1 MTTQQTNKI
10 DKILLHPI
18 LGYLIFFFI
27 IWLMFFCTF
36 TLGSY
41 PMSLMEEGVGAIS
54 TYAHSHIPQGFFND
68 LVVQGIIGGVG
79 GVIVFLPNILILFMF
94 ISLMEETGYMDR
106 VAHLMDRV
114 MHAIGL
120 HGKSFIP
127 LIIGFGCNV
136 PAIMATKILKDPRD
150 RLVTMLIVP
159 FMSCSARLPVYIV
172 IAGTFFPENA
182 ALVMFCL
189 YVLGVILAMIFALL
203 FRKTFNKANHAP
215 YTNSLCEYTKPH
227 LVAVLKN
234 IGVNAGQFLKKMGGI
249 VLMASIL
256 LWGLMYFPQKNTID
270 VEQSYIAKIG
280 KTIEPIMKPIGF
292 DWKLS
297 VSLICGIAAKELIV
311 SNLGVLYSDNPDT
324 SAEVLGAKLKAAT
337 YPVDETGIAKPIF
350 TKPVALSFLVFTLIY
365 FPCTGVFAAVAKHS
379 KWKWAIFLVTYTS
392 IVAWILSFAT
402 FKISGMFF

>member
-1 MTTQQTNKI
+1 MTTAQTNKI
-10 DKILLHPI
+10 DKILLHPV
-18 LGYLIFFFI
+18 LGYLIFFFL

-36 TLGSY
+36 TVGNY
-41 PMSLMEEGVGAIS
+41 PMLLMEEGVGALA
-54 TYAHSHIPQGFFND
+54 TFAHSHIPQGFFND
-68 LVVQGIIGGVG
+68 LIVQGIIGGVG

-189 YVLGVILAMIFALL
+189 YVLGVILAMLFALL

-215 YTNSLCEYTKPH
+215 YTNSLCEYTTPR
-227 LVAVLKN
+227 LGAVLKN
-234 IGVNAGQFLKKMGGI
+234 IGYNAGQYLKKMGGI
-249 VLMASIL
+249 VLIASIL
-256 LWGLMYFPQKNTID
+256 LWGLMYFPQKNTMD

-292 DWKLS
+292 DWKVS

-324 SAEVLGAKLKAAT
+324 SAEILGAKLKAAT
-337 YPVDETGIAKPIF
+337 YPADETGIAKPVF

-365 FPCTGVFAAVAKHS
+365 FPCTGVFAAVAKQS

-392 IVAWILSFAT
+392 VVAWILSFAT

>member
-203 FRKTFNKANHAP
+203 FQLH
-215 YTNSLCEYTKPH
+215 
-227 LVAVLKN
+227 
-234 IGVNAGQFLKKMGGI
+234 
-249 VLMASIL
+249 
-256 LWGLMYFPQKNTID
+256 
-270 VEQSYIAKIG
+270 
-280 KTIEPIMKPIGF
+280 
-292 DWKLS
+292 
-297 VSLICGIAAKELIV
+297 IV
-311 SNLGVLYSDNPDT
+311 S
-324 SAEVLGAKLKAAT
+324 
-337 YPVDETGIAKPIF
+337 
-350 TKPVALSFLVFTLIY
+350 
-365 FPCTGVFAAVAKHS
+365 
-379 KWKWAIFLVTYTS
+379 
-392 IVAWILSFAT
+392 
-402 FKISGMFF
+402 

>member
-127 LIIGFGCNV
+127 LIIGFGCNLER
-136 PAIMATKILKDPRD
+136 PSRPLGNNAH
-150 RLVTMLIVP
+150 
-159 FMSCSARLPVYIV
+159 CS
-172 IAGTFFPENA
+172 
-182 ALVMFCL
+182 L
-189 YVLGVILAMIFALL
+189 YVLFCPIACLYCHCRNF
-203 FRKTFNKANHAP
+203 
-215 YTNSLCEYTKPH
+215 
-227 LVAVLKN
+227 
-234 IGVNAGQFLKKMGGI
+234 
-249 VLMASIL
+249 
-256 LWGLMYFPQKNTID
+256 FP
-270 VEQSYIAKIG
+270 
-280 KTIEPIMKPIGF
+280 
-292 DWKLS
+292 
-297 VSLICGIAAKELIV
+297 
-311 SNLGVLYSDNPDT
+311 
-324 SAEVLGAKLKAAT
+324 
-337 YPVDETGIAKPIF
+337 
-350 TKPVALSFLVFTLIY
+350 
-365 FPCTGVFAAVAKHS
+365 
-379 KWKWAIFLVTYTS
+379 
-392 IVAWILSFAT
+392 
-402 FKISGMFF
+402 